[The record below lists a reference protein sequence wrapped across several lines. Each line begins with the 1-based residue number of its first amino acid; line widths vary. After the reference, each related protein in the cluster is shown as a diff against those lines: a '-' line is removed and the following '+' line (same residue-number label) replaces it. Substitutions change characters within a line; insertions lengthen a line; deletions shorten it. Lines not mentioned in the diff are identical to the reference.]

1 MRRGQ
6 ILRALNAKIITDKRL
21 ISLIYKEFVDIE
33 KVKDNNPEEKQ
44 AKGRTDSSQMRR
56 INGSYICKKMH
67 NLIHKKNTS

>member
-44 AKGRTDSSQMRR
+44 AKGRTV
-56 INGSYICKKMH
+56 
-67 NLIHKKNTS
+67 HKREE